1 MTAPPRPLA
10 VNLLPKDAFSES
22 LVGKTLLWALSIGR
36 YIVVFT
42 EAIVILSFLSRF
54 KLDRDLTDLNTG
66 IEQQLAIIQSFGDLE
81 QNIRNLQEKLDFIA
95 ALETQLPPQA
105 VVNHLA
111 QAIPPDVQLTEF
123 EFTPEAVTFKAH
135 ALTTQ
140 GFSIFIRR
148 VQTNPLFQDIELQD
162 ILSGSSALPGIQF
175 QVTAFLSDKNNQEA
189 PTTSL

>member
-1 MTAPPRPLA
+1 MPALRSSLS
-10 VNLLPKDAFSES
+10 VNLLSQDAFSAS
-22 LVGKTLLWALSIGR
+22 IVGKVLLWALSIGR

-123 EFTPEAVTFKAH
+123 KP
-135 ALTTQ
+135 
-140 GFSIFIRR
+140 
-148 VQTNPLFQDIELQD
+148 
-162 ILSGSSALPGIQF
+162 ILSFKIS
-175 QVTAFLSDKNNQEA
+175 N
-189 PTTSL
+189 